1 MQLFA
6 SNLEDVRDFMFHL
19 IKAGLLYPGAL
30 SKSDLRKATEVEQN
44 NQKRILSTSM

>member
-19 IKAGLLYPGAL
+19 IKAGLLYTGAL

-44 NQKRILSTSM
+44 NQKSHSFH